1 MLTSVL
7 VDWGC
12 MFVLAFNC
20 ALGLS
25 GVGSLGITG
34 KEFGFSTLGWITVSS
49 ELLFCWDRAVFC
61 FSLSFA
67 AISKANGEVDVSFLA
82 EPSPLRSF
90 RWFRTGLYLRDL
102 PGESIVAITC
112 LTSGIFF
119 SILGEA
125 LMGVGTSVTIF
136 SILGE
141 ALTGIGTS
149 VGMVFGGSGWI
160 SASILTG

>member
-1 MLTSVL
+1 M

-12 MFVLAFNC
+12 MFVLDFNC

-25 GVGSLGITG
+25 GVGSLGITV

-49 ELLFCWDRAVFC
+49 ELLFCWDRAVLC

-82 EPSPLRSF
+82 EPSPLRC

-102 PGESIVAITC
+102 PGDAITC
-112 LTSGIFF
+112 LNSGIFF
-119 SILGEA
+119 SILGDA
-125 LMGVGTSVTIF
+125 LMGVGTSVAIF

-141 ALTGIGTS
+141 AFMGVGTS
-149 VGMVFGGSGWI
+149 VGMFCGGSGWI
-160 SASILTG
+160 SASNLTGWLAG